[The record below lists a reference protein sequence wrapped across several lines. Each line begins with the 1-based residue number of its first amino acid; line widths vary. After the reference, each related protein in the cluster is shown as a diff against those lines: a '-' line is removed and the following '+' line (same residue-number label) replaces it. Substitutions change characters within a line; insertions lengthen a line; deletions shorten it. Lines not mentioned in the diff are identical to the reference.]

1 MKGNGMGDL
10 HISLIAAALAG
21 AIVLWLGWRC
31 GKVRMAD
38 KILHGDGG
46 NALLARRMR
55 AQANFTEYT
64 PIALV
69 LVLTLD
75 LAGRDG
81 WPLALAALAF
91 MLGRVLHAVGMDAE
105 AVIWSRQ
112 AGMILT
118 MPILLGL
125 VSWALL
131 VGLQL
136 V

>member
-1 MKGNGMGDL
+1 MDDL
-10 HISLIAAALAG
+10 HISLLAAALAG
-21 AIVLWLGWRC
+21 LIVLWLGWRC
-31 GKVRMAD
+31 GKVRISD

-64 PIALV
+64 PVALF
-69 LVLTLD
+69 LILILD

-81 WPLALAALAF
+81 WLLALAALAF
-91 MLGRVLHAVGMDAE
+91 MLGRILHAVGMDSESVA
-105 AVIWSRQ
+105 WPRQ

-125 VSWALL
+125 SVWALL
-131 VGLQL
+131 VGLNIA
-136 V
+136 